1 MSRYV
6 DALLTAA
13 RATLGIHEEG
23 GNNRGPRIDDWLY
36 AVGCPTGQPW
46 CAAYVYAM
54 HAIASKALGVVNQ
67 CPRTA
72 SSHAMWTMTDPN
84 KRSRLPAPGDVFVL
98 DHSGDPNTGPGHV
111 GIVELVTPDGETIV
125 SIEGNTNA
133 AGSRE
138 GNQVAK
144 HTWKPSEGK
153 RGTLLGYLS
162 IGPTDAELATLPPS
176 AHGSM

>member
-1 MSRYV
+1 MSAYT

-13 RATLGIHEEG
+13 RATLGVHETER
-23 GNNRGPRIDDWLY
+23 NRGPRVDEWNTNAGAALGS
-36 AVGCPTGQPW
+36 AW
-46 CAAYVYAM
+46 CASWVHGM
-54 HAIASKALGVVNQ
+54 HDIAARSLAVPNR

-72 SSHAMWTMTDPN
+72 GALKMWHMAPESC
-84 KRSRLPAPGDVFVL
+84 RRPLPAPGDVFVL
-98 DHSGDPNTGPGHV
+98 DTGDPGGFGHV

-144 HTWKPSEGK
+144 HAWKPREGR
-153 RGTLLGYLS
+153 RGKLVGYLS
-162 IGPTDAELATLPPS
+162 FEPEVVGALPQSPFV
-176 AHGSM
+176 